1 MMTKETNLQ
10 RLEDEAALAGMEQA
24 GTQLSDKGEFAA
36 KETFAVKQKPLPV
49 KSKDI
54 RIKGVCSFYANTS
67 TTTNLRVVV

>member
-36 KETFAVKQKPLPV
+36 IETFAVKKKITRHSDQRSLLV
-49 KSKDI
+49 
-54 RIKGVCSFYANTS
+54 
-67 TTTNLRVVV
+67 LR